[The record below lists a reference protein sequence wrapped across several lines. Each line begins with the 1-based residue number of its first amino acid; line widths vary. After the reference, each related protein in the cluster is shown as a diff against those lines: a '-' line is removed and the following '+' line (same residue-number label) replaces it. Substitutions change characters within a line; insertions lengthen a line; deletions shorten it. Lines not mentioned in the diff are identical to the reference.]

1 VRRSGDV
8 AAAQSADGV
17 DAVHAARATQLA
29 ELERV
34 VAAGHRL
41 VGFKTALLDPAAQA
55 RLGSPGPVWGWFTD
69 DMQLPDGGVLDLG
82 SRHRFRAE
90 AEIVFVLGH
99 DLVGPGLTE
108 ADVLNATAGIRGGIE
123 LPGSRRADPPATA
136 DEFVADNTSAAHFLL
151 GRDLVPITNGD
162 RPGNADEQLGRI
174 AELAGSLRC
183 DGEVVASG
191 TAVRVLGNTARA
203 VAWLANALA
212 ADRLELHA
220 GMFVFTGAVAGPI
233 SLVPGHSYAADFDRL
248 GALTFT
254 T

>member
-1 VRRSGDV
+1 VRCSGEV
-8 AAAQSADGV
+8 ATAQSAEGADTV
-17 DAVHAARATQLA
+17 RTAKATQLA

-69 DMQLPDGGVLDLG
+69 DMQLGEGGVLDCN

-90 AEIVFVLGH
+90 AEIVFMLAH

-108 ADVLNATAGIRGGIE
+108 ADVLNATAAIRGGIE
-123 LPGSRRADPPATA
+123 LPGSRRDDAPSTVAD
-136 DEFVADNTSAAHFLL
+136 FVADNTSAAHFLL
-151 GRDLVPITNGD
+151 GPDLVPLTDGELPDNGLE
-162 RPGNADEQLGRI
+162 RPGGIAD
-174 AELAGSLRC
+174 LAGSLYC

-191 TAVRVLGNTARA
+191 TAARVLGHPARA

-212 ADRLELHA
+212 ADGLELHA

-233 SLVPGHSYAADFDRL
+233 SPVPGHTYAADFDLL
-248 GALTFT
+248 GTLSFT

>member
-69 DMQLPDGGVLDLG
+69 DMQLPDGGVLDCG

-108 ADVLNATAGIRGGIE
+108 ADALNATAGIRGGIE

-136 DEFVADNTSAAHFLL
+136 AQFVADNTSAAHFLL

-162 RPGNADEQLGRI
+162 RPSNADEQLGRI

-191 TAVRVLGNTARA
+191 TAERVLGNPARA

-233 SLVPGHSYAADFDRL
+233 SPVPGRTYTADFDRL
-248 GALTFT
+248 GPLTFT

>member
-1 VRRSGDV
+1 VDRLSEV
-8 AAAQSADGV
+8 AK
-17 DAVHAARATQLA
+17 ATQLA
-29 ELERV
+29 ALEGAI
-34 VAAGHRL
+34 AAGHRL

-69 DMQLPDGGVLDLG
+69 DMQLADGAVLDCE

-99 DLVGPGLTE
+99 DLVGPHVTE
-108 ADVLNATAGIRGGIE
+108 ADVLDGTAGIRGGIE
-123 LPGSRRADPPATA
+123 LPGSRRVDPPATV
-136 DEFVADNTSAAHFLL
+136 DDFVSDNTSAAHFLL
-151 GRDLVPITNGD
+151 GDRLVALTDVALTDVALTDGALTD
-162 RPGNADEQLGRI
+162 GALSDGNNIAD
-174 AELAGSLRC
+174 LAGSLQC

-191 TAVRVLGNTARA
+191 TAARVLGHPARA

-212 ADRLELHA
+212 ADGLPLRA

-233 SLVPGHSYAADFDRL
+233 SPAPGHTYAADFDLL
-248 GALTFT
+248 GTVSFT

>member
-1 VRRSGDV
+1 VRCSGETCSAHS
-8 AAAQSADGV
+8 AAAV
-17 DAVHAARATQLA
+17 DARTAAKATQLA
-29 ELERV
+29 DLERV

-69 DMQLPDGGVLDLG
+69 DMQLPDGGRLDCD

-90 AEIVFVLGH
+90 AEIVFVLAH

-108 ADVLNATAGIRGGIE
+108 TDVLNAAAGIRGGIE

-136 DEFVADNTSAAHFLL
+136 DDFVADNTSAAHFLL
-151 GRDLVPITNGD
+151 GRDLVPITSGD
-162 RPGNADEQLGRI
+162 QPDGPDEQLRRI

-183 DGEVVASG
+183 DGEIVASG
-191 TAVRVLGNTARA
+191 TAERVLGNPARA
-203 VAWLANALA
+203 VVWLANALA
-212 ADRLELHA
+212 ADGLELHA

-233 SLVPGHSYAADFDRL
+233 SPVPGHTYAANFDRL
-248 GALTFT
+248 GPVTFRT
-254 T
+254 